1 MSATMPTLDESHR
14 WCARVTRTQARNF
27 YWGLRLAPSDRRP
40 DLYAAYT
47 WMRAADDLADEPMA
61 GVTSPAPP
69 SNADSTLGERDARLK
84 ALATFRAATDAAL
97 TVDAA
102 HAAQAA
108 ADAGASSIGIDARL
122 WPGFVHAA
130 TTRRIDPVLW
140 SEALDGMDDDARHT
154 QPPDWPDLDRYC
166 YRVASTVGLICLAI
180 WGMKPNATSR
190 DRDEARR
197 CAIARGHSFQLTNIA
212 RDIRVDALAS
222 RCYVPRSVMAAA
234 GVSIDDMLAWR
245 EHGACAA
252 VIGAITGRARQWQRE
267 SLRLESLVD
276 PACVPAL
283 RAMSGIYWS
292 ILDVLVRDPRRSID
306 PSRARLS
313 TLTKARIMAS
323 ALVGIAPASAV
334 TEAKP

>member
-1 MSATMPTLDESHR
+1 MSVTLPTLDESHR

-40 DLYAAYT
+40 DLYAAYA

-61 GVTSPAPP
+61 GVTSPASP
-69 SNADSTLGERDARLK
+69 ASTSALAERDARLK
-84 ALATFRAATDAAL
+84 ALAVFRAATDAAL
-97 TVDAA
+97 AVDAS
-102 HAAQAA
+102 HAAHAA
-108 ADAGASSIGIDARL
+108 ADAGANSIGIDPRL

-130 TTRRIDPVLW
+130 RTRRIDPVLW

-154 QPPDWPDLDRYC
+154 QPEDWPDLDRYC

-180 WGMKPNATSR
+180 WGMKPNATAR

-212 RDIRVDALAS
+212 RDVRVDALAS
-222 RCYVPRSVMAAA
+222 RWYVPRSVMAAA
-234 GVSIDDMLAWR
+234 GVSTDDLLAWR
-245 EHGACAA
+245 DPDACST

-267 SLRLESLVD
+267 SLNLESLVD

-323 ALVGIAPASAV
+323 ALVGIAPAPTAR
-334 TEAKP
+334 EATP